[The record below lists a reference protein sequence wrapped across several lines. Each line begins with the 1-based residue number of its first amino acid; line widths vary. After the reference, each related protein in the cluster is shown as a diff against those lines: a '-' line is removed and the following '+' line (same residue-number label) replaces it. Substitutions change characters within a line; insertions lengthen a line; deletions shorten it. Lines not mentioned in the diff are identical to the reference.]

1 MQLTDPIADLL
12 TRIRNAHMARHKE
25 VSIPKSR
32 LKEEIL
38 RILKEEGFIKDYL
51 VEDRELKVFLKY
63 YNGQPVIRGLKK
75 ISKPSRRV
83 YVKSKEIPIVR
94 NGLGIAILSTP
105 KGIMEGRQARKENIG
120 GELICEVW

>member
-12 TRIRNAHMARHKE
+12 TRIRNAHLARHKE

-38 RILKEEGFIKDYL
+38 RILKEEGFINDYV
-51 VEDRELKVFLKY
+51 VEERELKVFLKY
-63 YNGQPVIRGLKK
+63 YNGQPVIKGLQK
-75 ISKPSRRV
+75 ISKPSRRI
-83 YVKSKEIPIVR
+83 YVKAKEIPIVR

>member
-12 TRIRNAHMARHKE
+12 TRIRNAHLARHKE

-105 KGIMEGRQARKENIG
+105 KGIMEGRQARKENVG

>member
-12 TRIRNAHMARHKE
+12 TRIRNAHLARHKE
-25 VSIPKSR
+25 VSIPASKM
-32 LKEEIL
+32 KAEIL

-51 VEDRELKVFLKY
+51 EEDKELKVYLKY
-63 YNGQPVIRGLKK
+63 YQGKPVIKGLKK

-83 YVKSKEIPIVR
+83 YVKAKEIPIVR

-105 KGIMEGRQARKENIG
+105 KGILEGRQARRENIG

>member
-12 TRIRNAHMARHKE
+12 TRIRNAHLARHKE
-25 VSIPKSR
+25 VSIPASKM
-32 LKEEIL
+32 KAEIL
-38 RILKEEGFIKDYL
+38 RILKEEGFIKDYIE
-51 VEDRELKVFLKY
+51 EDKELKVYLKY
-63 YNGQPVIRGLKK
+63 YQGKPVIKGLKK

-83 YVKSKEIPIVR
+83 YVKAKEIPIVR

-105 KGIMEGRQARKENIG
+105 KGILEGRQARKENIG

>member
-12 TRIRNAHMARHKE
+12 TRIRNAHLARHKE
-25 VSIPKSR
+25 VSIPRSR

-38 RILKEEGFIKDYL
+38 RILKEEGFIKDYIA
-51 VEDRELKVFLKY
+51 EDRELKVFLKY
-63 YNGQPVIRGLKK
+63 YNGQPVIKGLQK

-83 YVKSKEIPIVR
+83 YVKAKEIPIVR

-105 KGIMEGRQARKENIG
+105 KGIMEGRQARKENVG